1 MLPSATSPL
10 GLASRCLLISN
21 GLGRLLDRDTPRA
34 ARSYPVEVGTTTR
47 ALRSWNQNGAWLDQ
61 GSYGTCVGNAFA
73 HRRAD
78 GPLLI
83 PGIDQ
88 PFAQQ
93 LYLEA
98 SALYWGEP
106 DTSMFKGTSGL
117 SAAQALLNRGAID
130 RFEWVTTP
138 EGLRYALLEQG
149 SLCMGLDWYT
159 SMDHPSFIFNPDM
172 TKQACYLTMDQGT
185 KRGGHEGVLNKIDLA
200 PTDGF
205 DPYVRFKNS
214 WGTPWA
220 NHGTARIRLSDMDDL
235 VSKGWVDL
243 ILIHELPRAA

>member
-10 GLASRCLLISN
+10 GLESLSQLISN

-34 ARSYPVEVGTTTR
+34 ARLYPTEVGTTTR
-47 ALRSWNQNGAWLDQ
+47 TIRAWNQNGAWLNQ

-83 PGIDQ
+83 TGIDE

-98 SALYWGEP
+98 SALYWGTP
-106 DTSMFKGTSGL
+106 DIYLEKGTSGL

-159 SMDHPSFIFNPDM
+159 SMDNPTFIHNPDG
-172 TKQACYLTMDQGT
+172 TKVACYMTMDAGT
-185 KRGGHEGVLNKIDLA
+185 KRGGHEIVINKIDLA
-200 PTDGF
+200 PADGF
-205 DPYVRFKNS
+205 EPYVRIKNS
-214 WGTPWA
+214 WGTSWG

-243 ILIHELPRAA
+243 ILIHELPRAV